1 MARLSTHDETA
12 DPANATHGNRL
23 RVAILFCVIPR
34 YKKVLKMVTSLSNAC
49 VLWRKLLQFPTK
61 IQHTCNRPSR
71 LLGIVIH
78 FDSCP
83 GILSAFSKSSIAPC
97 FFFNFLTSAS
107 TAFSA
112 HFSSSSPC
120 FQPRS
125 FLVAGLVNEIN
136 ELNEFIFNLILTR
149 CYYGTM
155 VHKQYLFSLYFT
167 DAENKMFMITI
178 KEMAHIVVE

>member
-1 MARLSTHDETA
+1 MALLSTHDGTA
-12 DPANATHGNRL
+12 DLATATHGNRL
-23 RVAILFCVIPR
+23 RVVILFYVIPK
-34 YKKVLKMVTSLSNAC
+34 YKKSIKNGDIFVKC
-49 VLWRKLLQFPTK
+49 IFLLQFHTK
-61 IQHTCNRPSR
+61 IQRTCNRPSR

-136 ELNEFIFNLILTR
+136 ELNEFIFNLILSR

-155 VHKQYLFSLYFT
+155 VHKTVS
-167 DAENKMFMITI
+167 
-178 KEMAHIVVE
+178 IVSVSH